1 MLSFKLIFIW
11 ANLLDACICLSV
23 LLGRVPHCLWCMDI
37 ENALDI
43 WELVLGRR
51 LLLLELPKVPLLPA
65 AVLTV
70 ADLGHRWNALVGV
83 LLLVL
88 ADLTSHLI
96 VVLLFLALTFFGL
109 LDLPIVELSLLFAF
123 ALLANLRDEEAAEA
137 SALLGCI
144 NMLRMMEHLLDWKSW
159 RSSWSIHSLL
169 TPRVHL
175 YSWRLTSWVY
185 RSLAACLMRS
195 LTTSGWRLKRTL

>member
-1 MLSFKLIFIW
+1 MFIW
-11 ANLLDACICLSV
+11 GNLLDASICLPV
-23 LLGRVPHCLWCMDI
+23 LLGRVPHSLWSKEVADAVCLWKLIDC
-37 ENALDI
+37 
-43 WELVLGRR
+43 WS
-51 LLLLELPKVPLLPA
+51 LLLLELAEVPLLPA
-65 AVLTV
+65 AVFAV
-70 ADLGHRWNALVGV
+70 ADYRHRWNVLVGI

-88 ADLTSHLI
+88 ADLTNQQI
-96 VVLLFLALTFFGL
+96 EVLFTLFLTFAVLSLF
-109 LDLPIVELSLLFAF
+109 LDLPIIELSLLPTPRFA
-123 ALLANLRDEEAAEA
+123 ANLRDEEAAEA